1 MQLLLSNQWVDK
13 GVWLGGVENEGYL
26 VYVEGLSTDDGIMH
40 VAQHCTHT
48 HHIRFT
54 TPKKVNGITPSNM

>member
-40 VAQHCTHT
+40 IAQHCTHT
-48 HHIRFT
+48 HT
-54 TPKKVNGITPSNM
+54 TFDLLPPKKG